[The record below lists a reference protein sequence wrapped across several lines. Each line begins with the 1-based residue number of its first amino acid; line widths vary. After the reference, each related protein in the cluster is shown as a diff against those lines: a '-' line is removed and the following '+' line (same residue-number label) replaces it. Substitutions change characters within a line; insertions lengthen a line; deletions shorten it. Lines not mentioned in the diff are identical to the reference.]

1 MKLPIAIHKEKSS
14 VFGVTVPDIEGCHS
28 WGDSI
33 EEAIS
38 NAEQAI
44 YGHLSILMEDGKFKE
59 IKPSEIE
66 DLTKIKFYKNVK
78 IWSFVDIDLR
88 KVSSEPVRVNLS
100 IPSYALYKIDEYV
113 KENNET
119 RSGFVTRVVLKEL
132 ERLKFNFLR
141 DLIKEKLSNE
151 ELVSGGAAREVYG
164 EKWEKIINLWSSR
177 QDYSNLSSFKSLE
190 VLKIENEKDQWCDP
204 VPSNRKLVSGGAA
217 REVRLAAEWVKSGDY
232 LTDLKRANAEELD
245 VNQSTVVRWLR

>member
-1 MKLPIAIHKEKSS
+1 M
-14 VFGVTVPDIEGCHS
+14 FGVTVPDIEGCHS